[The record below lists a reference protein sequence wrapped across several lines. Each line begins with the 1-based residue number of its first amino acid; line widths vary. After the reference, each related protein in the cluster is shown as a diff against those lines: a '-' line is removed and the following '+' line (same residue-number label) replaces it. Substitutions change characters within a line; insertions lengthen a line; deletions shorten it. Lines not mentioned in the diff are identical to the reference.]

1 MKPAL
6 GPQAFNDSDTPIP
19 FDPFPGAGI
28 GGNRYFNNPESIGIL
43 SIIEWPMTSVQLNV
57 PAGGAAIFKTTGKR
71 RTSQVGY
78 ARTALNSGTDPY
90 GTAVFSFKQDGVT
103 VSETGVPASP
113 PTTHAR
119 IFIDYR
125 SGANAVPARNG
136 AGTIDVNTGIAVAN
150 YGSTTANVTCTLSN
164 VSGVV
169 QTISFATVGA
179 LESSSC
185 PN

>member
-1 MKPAL
+1 
-6 GPQAFNDSDTPIP
+6 
-19 FDPFPGAGI
+19 
-28 GGNRYFNNPESIGIL
+28 
-43 SIIEWPMTSVQLNV
+43 MTSVQLNV
-57 PAGGAAIFKTTGKR
+57 PAGGAATFKTTGKS

-90 GTAVFSFKQDGVT
+90 GTAVFSFKQDGVS
-103 VSETGVPASP
+103 VSETDVPASP

-125 SGANAVPARNG
+125 SGVNAVPARNG
-136 AGTIDVNTGIAVAN
+136 AGTIDVNTGIAVAK
-150 YGSTTANVTCTLSN
+150 YGSATTNVTCTLSN